1 MAAAPPRG
9 GGLHRPDDALVAGA
23 AAQVARQRLAD
34 LLLARRRVAPQQVL
48 RGDDLPGDAEA
59 ALDRTRVQER
69 LLQIGQPVRREA
81 FDRRDLVP
89 LRLRAEHEARIDGT
103 AVEQHGA
110 RAALALGAA
119 ALRAGQPHLVA
130 QSVEQRAVRR
140 HGDRALAAV
149 DRQRDGLQLVEPADA
164 HVAILPDVRGAAAA
178 RTARLASTRTI
189 AWRYSRLPRMSEIGV
204 AISSVSSSARA
215 SPASSAASNGAS
227 SSVRSGRAATA
238 PRPSTTR
245 PSRPTPAAT
254 LTVARSTPRRRVSRR
269 KAEPNPSGGRG
280 RSIRVTSSSGPHSVR
295 RGPRKKSSSGTVRS
309 PARDAIVTEA
319 SCTSSAGTVSAAGD
333 PLHALPTRLARLR
346 MATEPT
352 VSAASTSAGYRCRT
366 TGCAASSPIVSVGPT
381 RTPASPR
388 AIGSGRSATAFRS
401 TTSVGSIVW
410 WRSPTRRSVPPTSA
424 RARPPSAAR
433 AASASAVVLGR

>member
-269 KAEPNPSGGRG
+269 KAEPKPSGARA
-280 RSIRVTSSSGPHSVR
+280 GPAGGGAPGAR
-295 RGPRKKSSSGTVRS
+295 
-309 PARDAIVTEA
+309 RDADRREV
-319 SCTSSAGTVSAAGD
+319 D
-333 PLHALPTRLARLR
+333 P
-346 MATEPT
+346 
-352 VSAASTSAGYRCRT
+352 
-366 TGCAASSPIVSVGPT
+366 
-381 RTPASPR
+381 TPAGEPAEGGAKAVGRPR
-388 AIGSGRSATAFRS
+388 ELDLRDEL
-401 TTSVGSIVW
+401 VGAAQRPAGAQEEVVQ
-410 WRSPTRRSVPPTSA
+410 RHGPLPGARRDRDRGV
-424 RARPPSAAR
+424 
-433 AASASAVVLGR
+433 